1 MFFCF
6 CLSPCEFDLHVWAI
20 PILYFIYW
28 NHGLLHRFFGH
39 TQRSLDEADVHCGN
53 WKLLDQIAAR
63 LFDYHRCD
71 GPCDRACKMWRS
83 VPNHWPCRESE
94 NHVIIISNPHFETLH
109 FWLLELDLAGQCNI
123 FARCFRMQNCSF
135 SSLPLGTQIAV
146 KDLMFYVLCFH
157 VFSLRFIKMR
167 CSIMLFIHFLAVLY
181 QWFCNTD
188 AGGAKD
194 PFSMGSMSELRN
206 HQPKEIEVGFSSKK
220 NVGDFVQNW
229 GTPDIQL
236 SMVSCSFPPQRSKKV
251 EAHHV
256 LFGPWQSKS
265 QNCLISKPKSQFS
278 LHQNISKAMSC
289 SPFPFI
295 KNQFLSSLWHTFTIA
310 VAVAQARSPRGRTG
324 RTDAVEN
331 HGEDAAGGGRWESL
345 GLGGAHLGASMGLWL
360 DCNGIYPLVNIQKP
374 MENHHFLWGNQLWM
388 G

>member
-71 GPCDRACKMWRS
+71 GPCDRACKMLRS

-206 HQPKEIEVGFSSKK
+206 HQPKEIEVVFLQRRTLVILSKTGVLLTFNCQWFLVLSLLK
-220 NVGDFVQNW
+220 GPRKWRPITYFLDRDNPNHRIASYQNQN
-229 GTPDIQL
+229 P
-236 SMVSCSFPPQRSKKV
+236 SFPCIKTYQKLCP
-251 EAHHV
+251 V
-256 LFGPWQSKS
+256 LLFPLSRTNSYRLCGTHLPSLSPWRRQEVPAAA
-265 QNCLISKPKSQFS
+265 LGEP
-278 LHQNISKAMSC
+278 M
-289 SPFPFI
+289 
-295 KNQFLSSLWHTFTIA
+295 LW
-310 VAVAQARSPRGRTG
+310 RTMEKMLLVV
-324 RTDAVEN
+324 DDES
-331 HGEDAAGGGRWESL
+331 RW
-345 GLGGAHLGASMGLWL
+345 G
-360 DCNGIYPLVNIQKP
+360 
-374 MENHHFLWGNQLWM
+374 
-388 G
+388 